1 MRHAR
6 WICMLVVLLATGAWA
21 QEAETPEE
29 PEQVE
34 TTVVPVT
41 LDAPHLSQKDLSLAC
56 PASMQPHADR
66 RPIAEGE
73 SLNKRHVSVKPPQA
87 LNQVAA
93 KFTDEARKMVKEKH
107 LTSFQAI
114 DLISLIVDAQGNP
127 QNVCVQK
134 PAGYGLDGEAV
145 KAVKKYRFKPA
156 TKEDGTSVSVR
167 ITVKV
172 DFRLY

>member
-1 MRHAR
+1 
-6 WICMLVVLLATGAWA
+6 
-21 QEAETPEE
+21 
-29 PEQVE
+29 
-34 TTVVPVT
+34 
-41 LDAPHLSQKDLSLAC
+41 
-56 PASMQPHADR
+56 
-66 RPIAEGE
+66 
-73 SLNKRHVSVKPPQA
+73 
-87 LNQVAA
+87 
-93 KFTDEARKMVKEKH
+93 MVKEKH